1 MNRKLTKMAI
11 QMICQVIF
19 QQQETLNEIINYK
32 YYKIFIFLNEIIN
45 YKYYKMFI
53 FLCTIKGEH
62 SGVHF
67 QVIYNI
73 TQTHLYVLVL
83 FFHVLDCCRKENLQK
98 VRGRD
103 ICEQFEK
110 HLPEFCYDFVT

>member
-19 QQQETLNEIINYK
+19 QQQET
-32 YYKIFIFLNEIIN
+32 LNEIIN